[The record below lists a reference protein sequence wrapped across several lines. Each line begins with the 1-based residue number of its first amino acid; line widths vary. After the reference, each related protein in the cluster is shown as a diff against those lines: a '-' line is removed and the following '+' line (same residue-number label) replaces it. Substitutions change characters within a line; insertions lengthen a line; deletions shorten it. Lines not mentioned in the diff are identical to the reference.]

1 MKKEHRTNRRYSAE
15 FKIRAI
21 LDMRTN
27 HLGYNETVYKYW
39 DVKNSVEAHNHLKT
53 LKLWERIYLEE
64 GEKGFMEEKRGRSKG
79 GKKGRPPKVPLPR
92 KQPLPPDLVSDLIEE
107 NQQLRMEIEYIKKL
121 SALVLANERARK
133 NKQK

>member
-1 MKKEHRTNRRYSAE
+1 MKKEHRTNHRYSAE
-15 FKIRAI
+15 FKISVI
-21 LDMRTN
+21 LDMRNN
-27 HLGYNETVYKYW
+27 HLGYHETVYKYW
-39 DVKNSVEAHNHLKT
+39 DVKNSVEAHNYAGR

-64 GEKGFMEEKRGRSKG
+64 GEAGFMEEKRGRG
-79 GKKGRPPKVPLPR
+79 PGKGRPR
-92 KQPLPPDLVSDLIEE
+92 KQPLPPDLVKDLIEE

>member
-1 MKKEHRTNRRYSAE
+1 MKKEHRTNHRYSAE

-21 LDMRTN
+21 LDMRNN
-27 HLGYNETVYKYW
+27 HLGYHETVYKYW
-39 DVKNSVEAHNHLKT
+39 DVNNSVEAHNYVSR

-64 GEKGFMEEKRGRSKG
+64 GEAGFMEEKRGRACG
-79 GKKGRPPKVPLPR
+79 PGKGRPR
-92 KQPLPPDLVSDLIEE
+92 KQPQPPDLVKDLIEE

-133 NKQK
+133 IKQK

>member
-1 MKKEHRTNRRYSAE
+1 MKKEHKIYRRYSAE
-15 FKIRAI
+15 FKIRVI
-21 LDMRTN
+21 LDMRNN

-64 GEKGFMEEKRGRSKG
+64 GEEGFMEEKRGRRRTVNKG
-79 GKKGRPPKVPLPR
+79 QPRKVPLP
-92 KQPLPPDLVSDLIEE
+92 PDVERDLIEE

>member
-1 MKKEHRTNRRYSAE
+1 MKKEHRTNHRYSAE
-15 FKIRAI
+15 FKISVI
-21 LDMRTN
+21 LDMRNN
-27 HLGYNETVYKYW
+27 HLGYHETVYKYW
-39 DVKNSVEAHNHLKT
+39 DVKNSVEAHNYAGR

-64 GEKGFMEEKRGRSKG
+64 GEKGFMEEKRGRARSPG
-79 GKKGRPPKVPLPR
+79 KGRPR
-92 KQPLPPDLVSDLIEE
+92 KEPLPPDVVRDLIEE

>member
-1 MKKEHRTNRRYSAE
+1 MKKEHKIYRRYSAE
-15 FKIRAI
+15 FKIRVI
-21 LDMRTN
+21 LDMRNN

-39 DVKNSVEAHNHLKT
+39 DVKNSVEAHNHFKT

-64 GEKGFMEEKRGRSKG
+64 GETGFMEEKRGRARG
-79 GKKGRPPKVPLPR
+79 PGKGRPR
-92 KQPLPPDLVSDLIEE
+92 KQPLPPDLVKDLIEE

-133 NKQK
+133 NKQKQSLN

>member
-1 MKKEHRTNRRYSAE
+1 MKKEHRTNHRYSAE
-15 FKIRAI
+15 FKISVI
-21 LDMRTN
+21 LDMRNN
-27 HLGYNETVYKYW
+27 HLGYHETVYKYW
-39 DVKNSVEAHNHLKT
+39 DVKNSVEAHNYAGR

-64 GEKGFMEEKRGRSKG
+64 GEAGFMEEKRGRG
-79 GKKGRPPKVPLPR
+79 PGKGRPR

>member
-1 MKKEHRTNRRYSAE
+1 MKKEHKIYRRYSAE
-15 FKIRAI
+15 FKIRVI
-21 LDMRTN
+21 LDMRNN

-39 DVKNSVEAHNHLKT
+39 DVNNSVEAHNYTGRLR
-53 LKLWERIYLEE
+53 LWERIYLEE
-64 GEKGFMEEKRGRSKG
+64 GEAGFMEEKRGRG
-79 GKKGRPPKVPLPR
+79 PGKGRPR
-92 KQPLPPDLVSDLIEE
+92 KQPLPPDLVKDLIEE

>member
-64 GEKGFMEEKRGRSKG
+64 GEEGFMEEKRGRARGPGKG
-79 GKKGRPPKVPLPR
+79 GPR

>member
-15 FKIRAI
+15 FKIRVI

-53 LKLWERIYLEE
+53 LKLWERIYLED
-64 GEKGFMEEKRGRSKG
+64 GEAGFMEEKRGRCPG
-79 GKKGRPPKVPLPR
+79 KGRPR
-92 KQPLPPDLVSDLIEE
+92 KQPLPPDLVKDLIEE

>member
-1 MKKEHRTNRRYSAE
+1 MKKEHRTNHRYSAE
-15 FKIRAI
+15 FKIRVI

-27 HLGYNETVYKYW
+27 HLGYHETVYKYW

-53 LKLWERIYLEE
+53 LKLWERIYLED
-64 GEKGFMEEKRGRSKG
+64 GEAGFMEEKRGRRRG
-79 GKKGRPPKVPLPR
+79 PGKGRPR
-92 KQPLPPDLVSDLIEE
+92 KQPLPPDLVKDLIEE

>member
-1 MKKEHRTNRRYSAE
+1 MKKEHKIYRRYSAE
-15 FKIRAI
+15 FKIRVI
-21 LDMRTN
+21 LDMRNN
-27 HLGYNETVYKYW
+27 HLGYHETVYKYW
-39 DVKNSVEAHNHLKT
+39 DVKNSVEAHNYAGR

-64 GEKGFMEEKRGRSKG
+64 GEAGFMEEKRGRG
-79 GKKGRPPKVPLPR
+79 PGKGRPR
-92 KQPLPPDLVSDLIEE
+92 KQPLPPDLVKDLIEE

>member
-27 HLGYNETVYKYW
+27 HLGYHETVYKYW
-39 DVKNSVEAHNHLKT
+39 DVKNSVEAHNYAGR

-64 GEKGFMEEKRGRSKG
+64 GEAGFMEEKRGRG
-79 GKKGRPPKVPLPR
+79 RGPGKGRPR
-92 KQPLPPDLVSDLIEE
+92 KQPLPPDLVKDLIEE

>member
-1 MKKEHRTNRRYSAE
+1 MKKEHRTYRRYSAE
-15 FKIRAI
+15 FKIRVI
-21 LDMRTN
+21 LDMRNN
-27 HLGYNETVYKYW
+27 HLGYHETVYKYW
-39 DVKNSVEAHNHLKT
+39 DVKNSVEAHNYAGR

-64 GEKGFMEEKRGRSKG
+64 GEAGFMEEKRGRG
-79 GKKGRPPKVPLPR
+79 PGKGRPR
-92 KQPLPPDLVSDLIEE
+92 KQPLPPDLVKDLIEE

>member
-1 MKKEHRTNRRYSAE
+1 MKKEHKIYRRYSAE
-15 FKIRAI
+15 FKIRVI
-21 LDMRTN
+21 LDMRNN

-39 DVKNSVEAHNHLKT
+39 DVNNSVEAHNYTGRLR
-53 LKLWERIYLEE
+53 LWERIYLEE
-64 GEKGFMEEKRGRSKG
+64 GEAGFMEEKRGRARG
-79 GKKGRPPKVPLPR
+79 PGKGRPR
-92 KQPLPPDLVSDLIEE
+92 KHPLPPDIVKDLIEE

>member
-1 MKKEHRTNRRYSAE
+1 MKKQHRTNHRYSAE
-15 FKIRAI
+15 FKIHVI
-21 LDMRTN
+21 LDMRNN

-64 GEKGFMEEKRGRSKG
+64 GEEGFMEEKRGRARG
-79 GKKGRPPKVPLPR
+79 PGKGRPR

>member
-15 FKIRAI
+15 FKIRVI

-64 GEKGFMEEKRGRSKG
+64 GEEGFMEEKRGRARSPG
-79 GKKGRPPKVPLPR
+79 KGRPR
-92 KQPLPPDLVSDLIEE
+92 KEPLPPDVVRDLIEE

>member
-1 MKKEHRTNRRYSAE
+1 MKKEHRINRRYSAE

-53 LKLWERIYLEE
+53 LKLWERIYLED
-64 GEKGFMEEKRGRSKG
+64 GEAGFMEEKRGRCPG
-79 GKKGRPPKVPLPR
+79 KGRPR

>member
-1 MKKEHRTNRRYSAE
+1 MKKEHRTNHRYSAE

-21 LDMRTN
+21 LDMRNN
-27 HLGYNETVYKYW
+27 HLGYHETVYKYW
-39 DVKNSVEAHNHLKT
+39 DVNNSVEAHNYVSR

-64 GEKGFMEEKRGRSKG
+64 GEAGFMEEKRGRACG
-79 GKKGRPPKVPLPR
+79 PGKGRPR
-92 KQPLPPDLVSDLIEE
+92 KQPQPPDLVKDLIEE

-133 NKQK
+133 TKQK

>member
-15 FKIRAI
+15 FKIRVI

-64 GEKGFMEEKRGRSKG
+64 GEEGFMEEKRGRARG
-79 GKKGRPPKVPLPR
+79 PGKGRSR
-92 KQPLPPDLVSDLIEE
+92 KEPLPPDVVRDLIEE

>member
-1 MKKEHRTNRRYSAE
+1 MKKKHRTNRRYSAE

-21 LDMRTN
+21 LDMRNN
-27 HLGYNETVYKYW
+27 HLGYQETVYRHW
-39 DVKNSVEAHNHLKT
+39 NVNSSVEAHNYAGR

-64 GEKGFMEEKRGRSKG
+64 GEEGFMEEKRGRARG
-79 GKKGRPPKVPLPR
+79 PGKGRPR
-92 KQPLPPDLVSDLIEE
+92 KEPLPPDVVRDLIEE

>member
-1 MKKEHRTNRRYSAE
+1 MKKEHKIYRRYSAE
-15 FKIRAI
+15 FKIRVI
-21 LDMRTN
+21 LDMRNN
-27 HLGYNETVYKYW
+27 HLGYHETVYKYW
-39 DVKNSVEAHNHLKT
+39 DVKNSVEAHNYAGR

-64 GEKGFMEEKRGRSKG
+64 GEAGFMEEKRGRG
-79 GKKGRPPKVPLPR
+79 RGPGKGRPR
-92 KQPLPPDLVSDLIEE
+92 KQPLPPDLVKNLIEE

>member
-39 DVKNSVEAHNHLKT
+39 DVKNSVEAHNH
-53 LKLWERIYLEE
+53 
-64 GEKGFMEEKRGRSKG
+64 
-79 GKKGRPPKVPLPR
+79 
-92 KQPLPPDLVSDLIEE
+92 
-107 NQQLRMEIEYIKKL
+107 
-121 SALVLANERARK
+121 
-133 NKQK
+133 

>member
-1 MKKEHRTNRRYSAE
+1 MKKKTRTNRHYSAE

-21 LDMRTN
+21 LDMRN
-27 HLGYNETVYKYW
+27 NYLGYNETARKYW
-39 DVKNSVEAHNHLKT
+39 NVQTGAEAQRYTKR

-64 GEKGFMEEKRGRSKG
+64 GEVGLMKEKRGSKSV
-79 GKKGRPPKVPLPR
+79 GRVPKTALS
-92 KQPLPPDLVSDLIEE
+92 PDVKRDLIEE

>member
-15 FKIRAI
+15 FKIRVI
-21 LDMRTN
+21 LDMRN
-27 HLGYNETVYKYW
+27 KHLGYHETVYKYW
-39 DVKNSVEAHNHLKT
+39 DVKNSVEAHNYAGR

-64 GEKGFMEEKRGRSKG
+64 GEAGFMEEKRGRRRG
-79 GKKGRPPKVPLPR
+79 PGKGRPR
-92 KQPLPPDLVSDLIEE
+92 KQPLPPDLVKDLIEE

>member
-15 FKIRAI
+15 FKIRVI

-27 HLGYNETVYKYW
+27 HLGYIETVYKYW
-39 DVKNSVEAHNHLKT
+39 DVKNSVEAHNYVNN

-64 GEKGFMEEKRGRSKG
+64 GEAGFMEEKRGRSRTGNKG
-79 GKKGRPPKVPLPR
+79 QPRKVPLP
-92 KQPLPPDLVSDLIEE
+92 PDVERDLIEE

>member
-1 MKKEHRTNRRYSAE
+1 MKKEHRTNHRYSAE
-15 FKIRAI
+15 FKIRVI

-64 GEKGFMEEKRGRSKG
+64 GEEGFMEEKRGRCPG
-79 GKKGRPPKVPLPR
+79 KGRPR
-92 KQPLPPDLVSDLIEE
+92 KQPLPPDLVKDLIEE

>member
-1 MKKEHRTNRRYSAE
+1 MKKKHRINRRYSAE
-15 FKIRAI
+15 FKIRVI
-21 LDMRTN
+21 LDMRNN

-39 DVKNSVEAHNHLKT
+39 DVKNSVEAHNYSGRLR
-53 LKLWERIYLEE
+53 LWERIYLEE
-64 GEKGFMEEKRGRSKG
+64 GEEGFMEEKRGRACG
-79 GKKGRPPKVPLPR
+79 PGKGRPR
-92 KQPLPPDLVSDLIEE
+92 KEPLPPDVVRDLIEE